1 MFLKKVFVYLLLFCL
16 FLSSLKADEDLLDF
30 INKDKNYSMFS
41 ELIKKANYEEL
52 FSNDYKFKK
61 VIYIPDNRAFE
72 SIPDRL
78 RTLIW
83 KESSNN
89 LAKKIVKTHFF
100 SDNIKSVFKD
110 PKKKVSVIERVELN
124 GETIRIYSNSDLLV
138 KDMVEEGE
146 IKTNEKFTI
155 IPVSCVM
162 FLQPSYE
169 DDRLSDKQKNKS
181 LITSCCLL
189 TDQEIMTITQDYNF

>member
-1 MFLKKVFVYLLLFCL
+1 M
-16 FLSSLKADEDLLDF
+16 
-30 INKDKNYSMFS
+30 
-41 ELIKKANYEEL
+41 
-52 FSNDYKFKK
+52 
-61 VIYIPDNRAFE
+61 
-72 SIPDRL
+72 
-78 RTLIW
+78 
-83 KESSNN
+83 
-89 LAKKIVKTHFF
+89 
-100 SDNIKSVFKD
+100 
-110 PKKKVSVIERVELN
+110 ELN

-146 IKTNEKFTI
+146 SQTNEKFTI